1 MFLHLSVSHSVHRG
15 ACVAGGV
22 HGRGQLWRGGV
33 CDQGVCVWPG
43 GMHGWGCA
51 LRGACMV
58 GTCMTGDMRG
68 RGVCVA
74 GETAT
79 ATGGK
84 HPTGMHSCCG
94 SFYC

>member
-1 MFLHLSVSHSVHRG
+1 MVG
-15 ACVAGGV
+15 
-22 HGRGQLWRGGV
+22 GQLWRGV
-33 CDQGVCVWPG
+33 CDQGVCVWPE

-58 GTCMTGDMRG
+58 GTCMTGGMRG

-79 ATGGK
+79 AAGGT